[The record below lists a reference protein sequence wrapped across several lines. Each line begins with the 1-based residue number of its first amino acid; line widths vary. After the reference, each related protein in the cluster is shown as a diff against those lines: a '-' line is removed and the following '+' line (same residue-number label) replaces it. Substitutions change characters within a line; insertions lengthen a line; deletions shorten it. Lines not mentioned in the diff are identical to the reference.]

1 MARVEGKGPGEGGG
15 INEQFVDKEGRAGT
29 RALAESDQQHAVEE
43 GTAFTF
49 LSDDGSAQAGEETWY
64 LKNDG
69 DNLHIDRIE
78 VSTDTSG
85 TFRVMRQTSGTAA
98 GTVMLGRNMI
108 AGRGDMSDVTAF
120 GSNEVSGS
128 VDGDD
133 IVVHDI
139 PTSTPYT
146 FQLDGY
152 ILPSGQAVFV
162 RTVVNGAVLITGFVH
177 REG

>member
-1 MARVEGKGPGEGGG
+1 MARLEGKGPTGKGA
-15 INEQFVDKEGRAGT
+15 INEQFVDSEGRAGT
-29 RALAESDQQHAVEE
+29 RALAQTDQQHAVEE
-43 GTAFTF
+43 GEAFIF
-49 LSDDGSAQAGEETWY
+49 FSDDATAQAGEETWY

-69 DNLHIDRIE
+69 DDLHIDRIE
-78 VSTDTSG
+78 ISTDASG
-85 TFRVMRQTSGTAA
+85 TFRVMRQTGGTAA
-98 GTVMLGRNMI
+98 GTEMKGRNMI
-108 AGRGDMSDVTAF
+108 AGRSDMTDVTAF
-120 GSNEVSGS
+120 GSASVTGA

-152 ILPSGQAVFV
+152 ILPTGQAIFV